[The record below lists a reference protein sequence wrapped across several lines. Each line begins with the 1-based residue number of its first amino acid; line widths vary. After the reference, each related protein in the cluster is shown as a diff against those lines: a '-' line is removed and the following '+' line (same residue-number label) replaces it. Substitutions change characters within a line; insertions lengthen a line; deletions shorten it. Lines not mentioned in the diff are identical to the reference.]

1 MNSKRL
7 LYLLLVGAT
16 LGLGVMIGTIVTG
29 GVGATGEQKATPLQI
44 PPLPDPSTLSNAFSQ
59 ISDQVG
65 PAVVTIRTEAVVP
78 VTTGRGGRG
87 GRGQAGP
94 ALPDLGELFG
104 FPPTTP
110 DNTESAKSLGTGFIV
125 DKTGFILTNHH
136 VIEPPEGGSVKKITI
151 VLDDKSEH
159 TATLVGSDEETDL
172 AVVKISVGHDLPI
185 ARFGNSDAV
194 RTGDWVL
201 AIGSPFQFDHTVT
214 AGIISAKGRDSASGP
229 TMGSQFQSF
238 LQTDAAINPGNSGGP
253 LVNMKGEVI
262 GINTAIVSQT
272 RSFAGLGFA
281 LPSNAAVNVYNQ
293 LTQNGKVTRGY
304 LGISYD
310 NNQDVILRSYGYNT
324 DAGVYVNQV
333 VEGQAA
339 HKAGIRAE
347 DIITSIGGVKITSPS
362 VLLDVIANSPVGGTV
377 QVKVLRN
384 KQELTFPVIVGDRKE
399 YDKISSSAPEP
410 ATPPAG
416 GNRGGGGNN
425 GGRGGG
431 GNNTTPGGR
440 GGGGRGGQ
448 TTPNNGR
455 GAAPAPAPTP
465 VPQNN
470 SLGLTVQSVDNT
482 LIQRFGLQSDV
493 VGVIVTSVVS
503 GSAAEE
509 QGFMP
514 GWVITRVVAGGQVN
528 PIRTTEDFARVERS
542 LRPGMAISF
551 GILARNSPTGAYSMR
566 TIPMTMP

>member
-7 LYLLLVGAT
+7 LYLLLVVAT
-16 LGLGVMIGTIVTG
+16 LGVGVMIGTIVTG
-29 GVGATGEQKATPLQI
+29 GVGATAEQKATPLQI

-59 ISDQVG
+59 IADQVG

-78 VTTGRGGRG
+78 VATGRGGRG
-87 GRGQAGP
+87 GRGQTGP

-125 DKTGFILTNHH
+125 DKTGYILTNHH

-151 VLDDKSEH
+151 VLEDKSEY

-172 AVVKISVGHDLPI
+172 AVVKIGVGHDLPI

-281 LPSNAAVNVYNQ
+281 LPSNSAVNVYNQ

-310 NNQDVILRSYGYNT
+310 NNQDVILRSYGYSP
-324 DAGVYVNQV
+324 DAGVFVNQV

-339 HKAGIRAE
+339 HKGGIRAE
-347 DIITSIGGVKITSPS
+347 DIITSIGGTKITSPS

-384 KQELTFPVIVGDRKE
+384 KQELTFPVVVGDRKE
-399 YDKISSSAPEP
+399 YDKISNSTPEP
-410 ATPPAG
+410 STPPAG

-425 GGRGGG
+425 GGRGG
-431 GNNTTPGGR
+431 NNTQPGGR
-440 GGGGRGGQ
+440 GGRGGQ
-448 TTPNNGR
+448 NTPNNGGR
-455 GAAPAPAPTP
+455 GTAPAPAPTP

-470 SLGLTVQSVDNT
+470 SLGLTVQSVDNA
-482 LIQRFGLQSDV
+482 LIQRFSLQSDV
-493 VGVIVTSVVS
+493 VGVIVTSVQS
-503 GSAAEE
+503 GSPAEE

-514 GWVITRVVAGGQVN
+514 GWVITRIVANGTVN
-528 PIRTTEDFARVERS
+528 PIRTTEDFARVERGLKS
-542 LRPGMAISF
+542 GMAISF
-551 GILARNSPTGAYSMR
+551 GILARTSPTSSYSMR